1 MALARRQSARNSETP
16 KLHVFI
22 SYATEDA
29 NLAQAINL
37 ELKTVF
43 TQLIKTTLDS
53 NIKLGVKWAPELE
66 EALSRADVLLIIST
80 GRQKPSHSYTGFEV
94 GFFRASM
101 LAKPTMTYI
110 DIQQRLI
117 IPIGVEKIPD
127 TVSDI
132 EGLNLAADMRPL
144 MGPDRQ
150 RFLQSL
156 QSDTAGNPF
165 MKLFTRLKGLVEKFH
180 EFDDTEM
187 GILLSKAKESA
198 TRLYTIFFEGFQ
210 NRIYSETFPE
220 RKIVVHLPANARIE
234 PMGELPPETQLEFIG
249 RDFAIFNINP
259 PPGRISWADFIQQVS
274 RGDTTTAWTDII
286 KSQAVMAQRGEFGE
300 NRRLLASSDR
310 ERFFRMFISR
320 SALLYSGVTELHIDV
335 VEVKARNYG
344 DKTTTMLLK
353 AINVGLMYRSLFLE
367 GKSSDFSP
375 ERIRATLPRDVP
387 AATSELLQELDY
399 VLWQS
404 TEAELAKP
412 ENILLIWPPQQ
423 RGELAGRLREWE
435 KVKSD
440 LEASARKVLRAADDQ
455 ELELA
460 TNNFEDCLASFCSVT
475 APMNKEFLGRVL
487 GLLDGIVRPPV
498 RRDGT
503 SPSGLQLAG
512 VSALPDHPPRNS

>member
-1 MALARRQSARNSETP
+1 MVQLGRETMALARRSSVRNSAPT
-16 KLHVFI
+16 LHVFI

-37 ELKTVF
+37 ALKTVF
-43 TQLIKTTLDS
+43 TQLVKTTLDS
-53 NIKLGVKWAPELE
+53 NIKLGVKWPPELE
-66 EALSRADVLLIIST
+66 EALSCADVLLIIST
-80 GRQKPSHSYTGFEV
+80 GREKPSHSYTGFEV

-110 DIQQRLI
+110 DRQQRLI

-132 EGLNLAADMRPL
+132 EGLNLAADMRPFL
-144 MGPDRQ
+144 KGSDRKK
-150 RFLQSL
+150 FLQSL
-156 QSDTAGNPF
+156 QSDTARNPF
-165 MKLFTRLKGLVEKFH
+165 MKLFVRLKGLVQKIH
-180 EFDDTEM
+180 EFDETEM
-187 GILLSKAKESA
+187 GILLSKAEESA
-198 TRLYTIFFEGFQ
+198 ITLYTVFFEGFQ
-210 NRIYSETFPE
+210 NRVFTETFPE
-220 RKIVVHLPANARIE
+220 RKIVVRLPADARIE

-259 PPGRISWADFIQQVS
+259 PPGQISWADFIQQVS

-320 SALLYSGVTELHIDV
+320 SALLYNGVTELHIDV

-344 DKTTTMLLK
+344 DETTTMLLK

-375 ERIRATLPRDVP
+375 EAIRATLPSDLP
-387 AATSELLQELDY
+387 AAASELLQELDY

-404 TEAELAKP
+404 TEAELAKSR
-412 ENILLIWPPQQ
+412 NIQIIWPPQHK
-423 RGELAGRLREWE
+423 GELEGRLKEWE

-440 LEASARKVLRAADDQ
+440 LEASARKVLRATDDQ

-460 TNNFEDCLASFCSVT
+460 KNNFEDCLTSFCSVT

-487 GLLDGIVRPPV
+487 GLLDGIVR
-498 RRDGT
+498 
-503 SPSGLQLAG
+503 
-512 VSALPDHPPRNS
+512 RN